1 MVKARNGWVRCF
13 IRVRLSYNNK
23 AIESGIKDR
32 TVDNTME
39 AEARLVSLLS
49 WAERT

>member
-1 MVKARNGWVRCF
+1 MVKARNGWARCLGA
-13 IRVRLSYNNK
+13 LSYNNK

-32 TVDNTME
+32 TVDNPMD
-39 AEARLVSLLS
+39 AEAKLVSLLS